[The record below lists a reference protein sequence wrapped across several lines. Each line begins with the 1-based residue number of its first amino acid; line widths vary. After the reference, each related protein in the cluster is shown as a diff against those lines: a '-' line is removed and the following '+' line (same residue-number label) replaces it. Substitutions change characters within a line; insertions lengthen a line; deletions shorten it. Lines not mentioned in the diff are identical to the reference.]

1 MALSTMKKMELE
13 MPKKA
18 QDTTKMY
25 NRGEFIQRINDITSG
40 KVKLQKSD
48 AKGTKTYKINDITS
62 GKVKLKDEKSD
73 AKGTKTYKVKDK
85 SGNEIELSKD
95 EFESF
100 VKRRG
105 VKI

>member
-1 MALSTMKKMELE
+1 VEKIFRIFGKIFSMALLVMKKMEVE
-13 MPKKA
+13 TPKKA

-25 NRGEFIQRINDITSG
+25 NRGEFIQRINDITAG
-40 KVKLQKSD
+40 KVKL
-48 AKGTKTYKINDITS
+48 
-62 GKVKLKDEKSD
+62 EKSD

-85 SGNEIELSKD
+85 NGNEIEMAKD

-105 VKI
+105 GKIN

>member
-1 MALSTMKKMELE
+1 MKKMEMAQDSTAAQML
-13 MPKKA
+13 KA
-18 QDTTKMY
+18 RASKDTTKPY
-25 NRGEFIQRINDITSG
+25 NREDFIQR
-40 KVKLQKSD
+40 V
-48 AKGTKTYKINDITS
+48 NDITS

-105 VKI
+105 GKIN

>member
-1 MALSTMKKMELE
+1 MDLKKITGIL
-13 MPKKA
+13 KAKQA

-25 NRGEFIQRINDITSG
+25 DRGEFIQRINDITSG
-40 KVKLQKSD
+40 KVKLQ
-48 AKGTKTYKINDITS
+48 
-62 GKVKLKDEKSD
+62 KSD

-105 VKI
+105 VKIN

>member
-1 MALSTMKKMELE
+1 MALSTMKKMEVETL
-13 MPKKA
+13 KKA

-40 KVKLQKSD
+40 KVKL
-48 AKGTKTYKINDITS
+48 
-62 GKVKLKDEKSD
+62 EKSD

-85 SGNEIELSKD
+85 NGNEIEMAKD

-105 VKI
+105 GKIN

>member
-1 MALSTMKKMELE
+1 MALSTMKKMDLE
-13 MPKKA
+13 MPNKA

-25 NRGEFIQRINDITSG
+25 NRGEFIQRINDIT
-40 KVKLQKSD
+40 
-48 AKGTKTYKINDITS
+48 A
-62 GKVKLKDEKSD
+62 GKVKLKDEQSD

-85 SGNEIELSKD
+85 NGNEIEMSKD

-100 VKRRG
+100 AKRRG

>member
-1 MALSTMKKMELE
+1 MALSTMKKMEVETL
-13 MPKKA
+13 KKA

-40 KVKLQKSD
+40 KVKL
-48 AKGTKTYKINDITS
+48 
-62 GKVKLKDEKSD
+62 EKSD

>member
-25 NRGEFIQRINDITSG
+25 NRGEFIQRINDITAG
-40 KVKLQKSD
+40 KVKLQ
-48 AKGTKTYKINDITS
+48 
-62 GKVKLKDEKSD
+62 KSD

>member
-1 MALSTMKKMELE
+1 MALSTMKKMDLE

-40 KVKLQKSD
+40 KVKL
-48 AKGTKTYKINDITS
+48 
-62 GKVKLKDEKSD
+62 EKSD

>member
-25 NRGEFIQRINDITSG
+25 NRGEFIQRINDIPSG
-40 KVKLQKSD
+40 KVKLQ
-48 AKGTKTYKINDITS
+48 
-62 GKVKLKDEKSD
+62 KSD

>member
-1 MALSTMKKMELE
+1 MALSTVKKMELE

-48 AKGTKTYKINDITS
+48 AKGTKTYK
-62 GKVKLKDEKSD
+62 
-73 AKGTKTYKVKDK
+73 VKDK

>member
-40 KVKLQKSD
+40 KVKL
-48 AKGTKTYKINDITS
+48 
-62 GKVKLKDEKSD
+62 EKSD

-105 VKI
+105 VKIN

>member
-1 MALSTMKKMELE
+1 MALSTMKKMEVETL
-13 MPKKA
+13 KKA

-40 KVKLQKSD
+40 KVKL
-48 AKGTKTYKINDITS
+48 
-62 GKVKLKDEKSD
+62 EKSD

-85 SGNEIELSKD
+85 SGNDIEMSKD

>member
-48 AKGTKTYKINDITS
+48 AKGTKTYK
-62 GKVKLKDEKSD
+62 
-73 AKGTKTYKVKDK
+73 VKDK
-85 SGNEIELSKD
+85 SGNEIELSKE

>member
-1 MALSTMKKMELE
+1 MVKIFRIFGKIFSMALSTMKKMEVETL
-13 MPKKA
+13 KKA

-40 KVKLQKSD
+40 KVKL
-48 AKGTKTYKINDITS
+48 
-62 GKVKLKDEKSD
+62 EKSD

-85 SGNEIELSKD
+85 SGNDIEMSKD

>member
-48 AKGTKTYKINDITS
+48 AKGTKTYK
-62 GKVKLKDEKSD
+62 
-73 AKGTKTYKVKDK
+73 VKDK
-85 SGNEIELSKD
+85 SGNEIELSKE

-100 VKRRG
+100 VKRFNES
-105 VKI
+105 

>member
-40 KVKLQKSD
+40 KVKLQQ
-48 AKGTKTYKINDITS
+48 
-62 GKVKLKDEKSD
+62 EKPID
-73 AKGTKTYKVKDK
+73 KNAKGTKTYKVKDK
-85 SGNEIELSKD
+85 NGNEIEMSKD

-105 VKI
+105 GKIN

>member
-1 MALSTMKKMELE
+1 MVEKIFRIFGKIFTMALLAMKKMEVE
-13 MPKKA
+13 TPKKA

-25 NRGEFIQRINDITSG
+25 NRGEFIQRINDITAG
-40 KVKLQKSD
+40 KVKL
-48 AKGTKTYKINDITS
+48 
-62 GKVKLKDEKSD
+62 EKSD

>member
-1 MALSTMKKMELE
+1 MVEKIFRIFGKIFSMALSTMKKMEVETL
-13 MPKKA
+13 KKA

-40 KVKLQKSD
+40 KVKL
-48 AKGTKTYKINDITS
+48 
-62 GKVKLKDEKSD
+62 EKSD

-85 SGNEIELSKD
+85 SGNDIEMSKD

>member
-1 MALSTMKKMELE
+1 MVEKIFRIFGKIAKKKINIMALSTMKKMELE

-25 NRGEFIQRINDITSG
+25 NRGEFIQRINDITAG

-48 AKGTKTYKINDITS
+48 AKGTKTYK
-62 GKVKLKDEKSD
+62 
-73 AKGTKTYKVKDK
+73 VKDK
-85 SGNEIELSKD
+85 NGNEIEMSKD

-105 VKI
+105 GKIN

>member
-1 MALSTMKKMELE
+1 MDLKKITGII
-13 MPKKA
+13 KSKQG

-25 NRGEFIQRINDITSG
+25 NRGEFIQRINDITAG
-40 KVKLQKSD
+40 KVKV
-48 AKGTKTYKINDITS
+48 N
-62 GKVKLKDEKSD
+62 DEKSD
-73 AKGTKTYKVKDK
+73 AKGKKTYKVKDK
-85 SGNEIELSKD
+85 NGNEIEMSKD

>member
-1 MALSTMKKMELE
+1 MVEKIFRIFGKIFCMALLAMKKMEVE
-13 MPKKA
+13 TPKKA

-40 KVKLQKSD
+40 KVKL
-48 AKGTKTYKINDITS
+48 
-62 GKVKLKDEKSD
+62 EKSD

-85 SGNEIELSKD
+85 NGNDIEMSKD

-105 VKI
+105 GKIN

>member
-1 MALSTMKKMELE
+1 MALLVMKKMEVE
-13 MPKKA
+13 TPKKA

-25 NRGEFIQRINDITSG
+25 NRGEFIQRINDITAG
-40 KVKLQKSD
+40 KVKL
-48 AKGTKTYKINDITS
+48 
-62 GKVKLKDEKSD
+62 EKSD

-85 SGNEIELSKD
+85 NGNEIEMAKD

-105 VKI
+105 GKIN

>member
-1 MALSTMKKMELE
+1 MALSTMKKMDLE
-13 MPKKA
+13 MPEKV

-40 KVKLQKSD
+40 KVKL
-48 AKGTKTYKINDITS
+48 
-62 GKVKLKDEKSD
+62 EKSD
-73 AKGTKTYKVKDK
+73 AKGIKTYKVKDK

-100 VKRRG
+100 IKRRG

>member
-1 MALSTMKKMELE
+1 MALLSMKKMELE

-25 NRGEFIQRINDITSG
+25 NRGEFIQRINDITAG
-40 KVKLQKSD
+40 KVKLQ
-48 AKGTKTYKINDITS
+48 
-62 GKVKLKDEKSD
+62 KSD

-85 SGNEIELSKD
+85 SGNDIEMSKD

>member
-40 KVKLQKSD
+40 KVKL
-48 AKGTKTYKINDITS
+48 
-62 GKVKLKDEKSD
+62 EKSD